1 MGLYRLID
9 AKMII
14 VATEAFVAG
23 LSGGVAFGAYL
34 PWQGFKICL
43 VGCRVTV
50 IETRCIVRL
59 DVADMARHT
68 AFFIQQTE
76 VSGMGKMNRL
86 LQTFGQTI
94 AMPVHLETAIDY
106 LIH

>member
-1 MGLYRLID
+1 MDLCRLID

-43 VGCRVTV
+43 VGCRVAV
-50 IETRCIVRL
+50 IETRCKVRL
-59 DVADMARHT
+59 AVSDMARHT
-68 AFFIQQTE
+68 AFFIQ
-76 VSGMGKMNRL
+76 
-86 LQTFGQTI
+86 
-94 AMPVHLETAIDY
+94 
-106 LIH
+106 

>member
-1 MGLYRLID
+1 MGLYRLVD

-34 PWQGFKICL
+34 PRKGFKICL
-43 VGCRVTV
+43 VGCWVAV
-50 IETRCIVRL
+50 IETRCKVRL

-68 AFFIQQTE
+68 AFFIQ
-76 VSGMGKMNRL
+76 
-86 LQTFGQTI
+86 
-94 AMPVHLETAIDY
+94 
-106 LIH
+106 

>member
-43 VGCRVTV
+43 IGCRVAV
-50 IETRCIVRL
+50 LETRCKVCL

-68 AFFIQQTE
+68 AFIIQ
-76 VSGMGKMNRL
+76 
-86 LQTFGQTI
+86 
-94 AMPVHLETAIDY
+94 
-106 LIH
+106 

>member
-43 VGCRVTV
+43 VGCGGTV

-59 DVADMARHT
+59 DGADMARHT
-68 AFFIQQTE
+68 AFFIQ
-76 VSGMGKMNRL
+76 
-86 LQTFGQTI
+86 
-94 AMPVHLETAIDY
+94 
-106 LIH
+106 